1 MRILHTSDWHLGQ
14 HFIGRSR
21 ASEHSAFLH
30 WLTEQAEQLQIDA
43 IIVAGDL
50 FDTATPPSYAR
61 ELYNQFIVSLQR
73 CGCQLVGLAGNH
85 DAAAVLNE
93 SKGLLHYLNTQ
104 VITAPAEQPEQQ
116 LIILKNRQQQP
127 AAILCAIPFL
137 RPRDLLLSQRG
148 QSATDKSSDLQQAI
162 HAHYQTL
169 YTAAELYNSQQQTDL
184 PVIMT
189 GHLTTVGANTSES
202 LRDIYIGTLE
212 ALPASAFPPADY
224 IALGHIHKSQQ
235 INAPGDIRYSG
246 SPIALSFD
254 EANQQKQL
262 WLVEFAGREKTVS
275 SVAIPCFQPLL
286 SITTALAQLSEKV
299 TQALNNLPPQQRLWL
314 EVVVSEQDGYLS
326 DLQQQVEQQLADL
339 PVELLRLRRQRKTD
353 VNSLQTDSQ
362 ISLTELTPE
371 QVWQS
376 RLQLETLSS
385 EQLQQLNALH
395 QLVLNKVLE
404 AG

>member
-73 CGCQLVGLAGNH
+73 CGCQLVVLAGNH

-189 GHLTTVGANTSES
+189 GHLTTVGAKTSES
-202 LRDIYIGTLE
+202 VRDIYIGTLE

-286 SITTALAQLSEKV
+286 SITTPLAQLSEKV

-353 VNSLQTDSQ
+353 VNTLQTDSQ

>member
-73 CGCQLVGLAGNH
+73 CGCQLVVLAGNH

-189 GHLTTVGANTSES
+189 GHLTTVGAKTSES
-202 LRDIYIGTLE
+202 VRDIYIGTLE

-353 VNSLQTDSQ
+353 VNTLQTDSQ

>member
-73 CGCQLVGLAGNH
+73 CGCQLVVLAGNH

-189 GHLTTVGANTSES
+189 GHLTTVGAKTSES
-202 LRDIYIGTLE
+202 VRDIYIGTLE

-286 SITTALAQLSEKV
+286 SITTPLAQLSEKV

>member
-73 CGCQLVGLAGNH
+73 CGCQLVVLAGNH

-189 GHLTTVGANTSES
+189 GHLTTVGAKTSES
-202 LRDIYIGTLE
+202 VRDSYIGTLE

-353 VNSLQTDSQ
+353 VNTLQTDSQ

>member
-73 CGCQLVGLAGNH
+73 CGCQLVVLAGNH

-189 GHLTTVGANTSES
+189 GHLTTVGAKTSES
-202 LRDIYIGTLE
+202 VRDIYIGTLE

-262 WLVEFAGREKTVS
+262 WLIEIAGREKTVS

>member
-73 CGCQLVGLAGNH
+73 CGCQLVILAGNH

-162 HAHYQTL
+162 HTHYQTL

-189 GHLTTVGANTSES
+189 GHLTTVGAKTSES
-202 LRDIYIGTLE
+202 VRDIYIGTLE

-262 WLVEFAGREKTVS
+262 WLIEFAGREKTVS

-286 SITTALAQLSEKV
+286 SITTPLTQLSEKV

>member
-73 CGCQLVGLAGNH
+73 CGCQLVVLAGNH

-137 RPRDLLLSQRG
+137 RPRDLLPSQRG

-189 GHLTTVGANTSES
+189 GHLTTVGAKTSES
-202 LRDIYIGTLE
+202 VRDIYIGTLE

-286 SITTALAQLSEKV
+286 SITTPLAQLSEKV

-353 VNSLQTDSQ
+353 VNTLQTDSQ

-376 RLQLETLSS
+376 RLQLEPLSS

>member
-73 CGCQLVGLAGNH
+73 CGCQLVVLAGNH

-116 LIILKNRQQQP
+116 LIILKNRQQKP

-162 HAHYQTL
+162 HTHYQTL

-189 GHLTTVGANTSES
+189 GHLTTVGAKTSES
-202 LRDIYIGTLE
+202 VRDIYIGTLE

-262 WLVEFAGREKTVS
+262 WLIEFAGREKAVS

-286 SITTALAQLSEKV
+286 SITTPLAQLNEKV
-299 TQALNNLPPQQRLWL
+299 TQALNNLPPHQRLWL

-395 QLVLNKVLE
+395 QLVLSKVLE

>member
-73 CGCQLVGLAGNH
+73 CGCQLVVLAGNH

-189 GHLTTVGANTSES
+189 GHLTTVGAKTSES
-202 LRDIYIGTLE
+202 VRDIYIGTLE